1 MTYDVDLISTANSD
15 LDKLDPKTRKRVVVR
30 LSWLGVNIEKIR
42 QKALKPPYEDMEL
55 WLKVVRGAERG
66 SSSGYRVRV

>member
-1 MTYDVDLISTANSD
+1 MEQKTQTHEQILEAKRSNVRVLVTYFA
-15 LDKLDPKTRKRVVVR
+15 
-30 LSWLGVNIEKIR
+30 
-42 QKALKPPYEDMEL
+42 EL